1 MDEVYET
8 KGKIFKVIVIGDKSV
23 GKTAIVNRYT
33 KEEFYDNI
41 QSTIGADYTSK
52 IVQLDDEFVKLNI
65 WDLSGQER
73 YSSLFSV
80 FFRDAK
86 GCFIVYDISKK
97 ESFDNL
103 NKKFNLIKNIAEFE
117 NRDIAII
124 LVGNKK
130 DLEEERKVTTKEGEE
145 FANKMGCHFFE
156 TSAQNNEN
164 INEIFEKMLN
174 EINTL
179 VPKPQ
184 QPKANI
190 KTIKLIEKPEE
201 INQGSYYCY

>member
-33 KEEFYDNI
+33 KNEFYNKY
-41 QSTIGADYTSK
+41 QSTIGADFYSK
-52 IVQLDDEFVKLNI
+52 KVEFGYESVKLDI
-65 WDLSGQER
+65 WDLSGDEKYNQLFNA
-73 YSSLFSV
+73 YSK
-80 FFRDAK
+80 DIK

-145 FANKMGCHFFE
+145 FANKMGCLFFE